1 MAAGVSGYAIS
12 MGAHRVVVVGGGF
25 GGLGVVRGLKRA
37 DVEVT
42 LIDRTNHHLFQ
53 PLLYQVATALLPAG
67 DIAPAFR
74 AILRKQ
80 RNARVLLGEVT
91 GFDPADRQVHVDL
104 PDGTSRTV
112 GYDTLVVAAGARD
125 SYLGHD

>member
-1 MAAGVSGYAIS
+1 
-12 MGAHRVVVVGGGF
+12 MGKHRVVVVGGGF

-53 PLLYQVATALLPAG
+53 PLLYQVATALLPTG

-91 GFDPADRQVHVDL
+91 GFDTAGKRVHVDL
-104 PDGTSRTV
+104 PDGTSKTV
-112 GYDTLVVAAGARD
+112 GYDTLVVAAGSRD
-125 SYLGHD
+125 SYFGNDDWAESAPR

>member
-1 MAAGVSGYAIS
+1 
-12 MGAHRVVVVGGGF
+12 MGKHRVVVVGGGF

-37 DVEVT
+37 DAEVT

-53 PLLYQVATALLPAG
+53 PLLYQVATALLPSG

-91 GFDPADRQVHVDL
+91 GFDAANRRVHVTCRTGRHARSSTTRWSWRQEHATATS
-104 PDGTSRTV
+104 GTTTGRSR
-112 GYDTLVVAAGARD
+112 RRR
-125 SYLGHD
+125 

>member
-1 MAAGVSGYAIS
+1 

-37 DVEVT
+37 NAEVT

-80 RNARVLLGEVT
+80 RNAKVLLGEVT
-91 GFDPADRQVHVDL
+91 GFDTAAKRVHVAHRRVRHA
-104 PDGTSRTV
+104 GRR
-112 GYDTLVVAAGARD
+112 GRVAGQLLRAR
-125 SYLGHD
+125 